1 MSLGLFLIPTLGGY
15 WLLTHWNYTRFRAVR
30 DSGYQVLFKSAF
42 AGAILFVAAYVGVA
56 LLNHYL
62 PWTETEWAAQVPVEY
77 SDAAVLSVLLGVLFP
92 KAVNR
97 FYPALKAA
105 EAAAEKDGNLIEL
118 LIMRSMS
125 EQRAVERRIIE
136 LTLRS
141 GKSYIGFGHRNDVE
155 DYEDADVSLVP
166 VASGY
171 RRKDTQELQI
181 TTNYARVMLESE
193 DVDFSDFRIVIPMS
207 EIISARTF
215 IPEAY
220 KRFQAA
226 ASQPS
231 HGAGGAEAGAE
242 ETA

>member
-15 WLLTHWNYTRFRAVR
+15 WLITHWNYTRFRVVR
-30 DSGYQVLFKSAF
+30 DSGYQLLFKSAF
-42 AGAILFVAAYVGVA
+42 AGAGLFVAAYVGVA

-136 LTLRS
+136 LTCEAANHTS
-141 GKSYIGFGHRNDVE
+141 GSATATMSRITKTPTSLWFLWPAATGTRIPKNCKS
-155 DYEDADVSLVP
+155 LP
-166 VASGY
+166 
-171 RRKDTQELQI
+171 T
-181 TTNYARVMLESE
+181 ML
-193 DVDFSDFRIVIPMS
+193 
-207 EIISARTF
+207 
-215 IPEAY
+215 
-220 KRFQAA
+220 
-226 ASQPS
+226 
-231 HGAGGAEAGAE
+231 G
-242 ETA
+242 